1 MIGAIYRGGR
11 AVIEDTSDN
20 AKPIILAAKARPP

>member
-11 AVIEDTSDN
+11 AVIEESDN